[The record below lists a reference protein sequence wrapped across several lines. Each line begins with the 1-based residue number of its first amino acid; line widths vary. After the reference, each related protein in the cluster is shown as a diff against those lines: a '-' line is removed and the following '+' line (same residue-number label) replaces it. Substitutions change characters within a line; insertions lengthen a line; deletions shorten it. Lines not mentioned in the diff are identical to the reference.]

1 MLGAIKIAFIILL
14 FLLCSV
20 FTTWA
25 QDSDSLGQEPEAI
38 EEIILED
45 PLQSNQTPLPSNIER
60 ASPVPL
66 RTIPGN
72 VWDEATENLDYSKDV
87 SKVQKP
93 EPDETRPVRQPDQ
106 RNPTF
111 SSGFWAGLGQ
121 LMQVL
126 IIILVL
132 IGIGYTIH
140 RMLQQPQ
147 NKRIAYDG
155 TEITSD
161 NVDQYLH
168 ETDLDRFL
176 KDALNQ
182 QNYALAIRLYYLQI
196 IKDLS
201 NKNAIKWS
209 KEKTNRDYQREMR
222 SHHLA
227 DPFRRATRSF
237 EQVWYGSEV
246 LSAARYAD
254 LEPQFKALL
263 GQINA

>member
-1 MLGAIKIAFIILL
+1 MFGTIKITSTILL

-25 QDSDSLGQEPEAI
+25 QDTDSLDQESETPEIVLPDNVSQA
-38 EEIILED
+38 
-45 PLQSNQTPLPSNIER
+45 NQEPLPSHIEH
-60 ASPVPL
+60 AQPIPL
-66 RTIPGN
+66 RTIQGD
-72 VWDEATENLDYSKDV
+72 VWDEATKNLDYSKDQAV
-87 SKVQKP
+87 
-93 EPDETRPVRQPDQ
+93 EPKKKTRET
-106 RNPTF
+106 NPNSPAPSTPGF
-111 SSGFWAGLGQ
+111 QSSFWTGLGQ

-126 IIILVL
+126 IIILAL
-132 IGIGYTIH
+132 LGIGFAIF
-140 RMLQQPQ
+140 RMLEQPQ

-155 TEITSD
+155 TEITLD

-176 KDALNQ
+176 KDALKN

-201 NKNAIKWS
+201 DRNAIKWS
-209 KEKTNRDYQREMR
+209 REKTNRDYQREMR

-237 EQVWYGSEV
+237 EQVWYGEGGI
-246 LSAARYAD
+246 SAAQYAAI
-254 LEPQFKALL
+254 EPQFKGLL
-263 GQINA
+263 SQINA